1 MANAQSE
8 DMAITITFRESVG
21 FIETLD
27 ELFGSGAGVILY
39 HIGRG
44 IGRAMTLEQGKA
56 KVKNFEE
63 GMNAFASSLAE
74 KGWCEIEFSRVDPA
88 DGSAVFKVKR
98 LPVPEAVQG
107 NYEMLI
113 RGMCSGFLEA
123 IWEARVSVLRGKT
136 RPDGFE
142 LIASKGGGIE

>member
-1 MANAQSE
+1 MRTIKSE
-8 DMAITITFRESVG
+8 GTNITITFQESVG
-21 FIETLD
+21 FIETLN

-39 HIGRG
+39 HMGRG
-44 IGRAMTLEQGKA
+44 IGKVMTLEQEKA
-56 KVKNFEE
+56 KIKDFEE
-63 GMNAFASSLAE
+63 GMSAFASNLAE

-88 DGSAVFKVKR
+88 DGSAVFKVKH
-98 LPVPEAVQG
+98 LPVPEAVQD

-123 IWEARVSVLRGKT
+123 VWEARVSVLRGKVKS
-136 RPDGFE
+136 DGFE